1 MISDSER
8 PQDRSMTSENAHA
21 CSICGGLLSGDGN
34 DAEPV
39 SDGSCC
45 DDCNERYVIPVR
57 LEEELRAAEREAGR
71 RQRWQ
76 LH

>member
-1 MISDSER
+1 
-8 PQDRSMTSENAHA
+8 MTSENAHA
-21 CSICGGLLSGDGN
+21 CSICGELYSGDGN
-34 DAEPV
+34 DAGPV

-57 LEEELRAAEREAGR
+57 LEEELRAAEREAER
-71 RQRWQ
+71 RQRWR